1 MIRSLVL
8 LFNLAG
14 VLFLNFLFDGGVSLE
29 MNAPSTV
36 EAGKDFQVEIT
47 INKGQLEGFSRFQQL
62 LPAGLKAIS
71 DNAANADFSFK
82 DHRVRLIWLRMP
94 DQQTVTLT
102 YNVHVDPR
110 LKGNFTIG
118 GKFSYIYNNQRQSV
132 DVDPVSVTIT
142 PSPDIDP
149 SLIVDI
155 NDFEKKVIPDLTP
168 AATDQVICIRQKPIV
183 TAPGEFTV
191 NLLVNKAGKEKFA
204 KIEENIP
211 AGYRAISGETKDAIF
226 TFKDQTAKFLW
237 MNLPSPPYFIVSYK
251 IIAQEDVSSLPPLD
265 IKGTFSYIEDGKTE
279 VVDITQTDTNIKN
292 ASQEELKQLLLSVP
306 QMLTQ
311 KAGGTSNT
319 GNGNETAREQEE
331 QQLAETN
338 TNQPVT
344 KPGPAPVKKRTSQ
357 SSRLPKIPEAY
368 ILQPREGIYYRVQ
381 VAAGHRPVNVK
392 RYFRKYH
399 LQDTV
404 RAEMHEGWHK
414 YSVGTF
420 REYKQ
425 ARDFRV
431 HIWNTT
437 TINDAF
443 VSAYNSGRRITVQEA
458 LMITNQ
464 KWYK

>member
-47 INKGQLEGFSRFQQL
+47 INKGQLEGFSRFQQV
-62 LPAGLKAIS
+62 LPAGLKALS
-71 DNAANADFSFK
+71 DNSANADFSFQ

-94 DQQTVTLT
+94 DQETVTLT
-102 YNVHVDPR
+102 YNIHVDQR
-110 LKGNFTIG
+110 LKGNFTMG
-118 GKFSYIYNNQRQSV
+118 GKFSYINNNQRQSV
-132 DVDPVSVTIT
+132 DVTPVSVTIT

-155 NDFEKKVIPDLTP
+155 NDFEKQVIPDLTP
-168 AATDQVICIRQKPIV
+168 SATDQVICIRQKPMV

-211 AGYRAISGETKDAIF
+211 AGYRAISGETRDAIF

-237 MNLPSPPYFIVSYK
+237 MNLPAPPYFIVSYK

-292 ASQEELKQLLLSVP
+292 ASEEELKQLLLSVP

-311 KAGGTSNT
+311 NAGGQTGAGSN
-319 GNGNETAREQEE
+319 EEARQKEE
-331 QQLAETN
+331 QQIAETAVN
-338 TNQPVT
+338 KPVT
-344 KPGPAPVKKRTSQ
+344 KPGPGPVTNRARQ
-357 SSRLPKIPEAY
+357 SARLPKIAEAY
-368 ILQPREGIYYRVQ
+368 VLQPREGVYYRVQ

-392 RYFRKYH
+392 KYFRKFH

-420 REYKQ
+420 REYKF
-425 ARDFRV
+425 ARDYRV

-443 VSAYNSGRRITVQEA
+443 VSAYNSGKRITVQEA